1 MKILLI
7 EDSRLLRVA
16 IGRMLSKAG
25 YEVTTA
31 GDGQVGLLQ
40 AHESHPDVVLLDMML
55 PTLEGTSVLRMLK
68 KNPLTK
74 HIPVIVLSGLSQKNE
89 RRLKHDGAAGF
100 LQKSVLDLDG
110 DGAPLIAA
118 MESLLPDSA
127 EGPNVGAMT
136 TASKCGA

>member
-25 YEVTTA
+25 YEVLTA

-40 AHESHPDVVLLDMML
+40 AQDSHPDLVLLDMML

-89 RRLKHDGAAGF
+89 RRLKYDGAAGF

-118 MESLLPDSA
+118 MESLLPDSV